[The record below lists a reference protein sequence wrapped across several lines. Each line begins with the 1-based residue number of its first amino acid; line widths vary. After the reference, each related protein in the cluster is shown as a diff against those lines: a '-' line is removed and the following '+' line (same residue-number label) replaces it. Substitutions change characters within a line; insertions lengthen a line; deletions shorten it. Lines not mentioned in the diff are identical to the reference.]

1 MLGTYEFHLTSN
13 PRNSH
18 LKGLILKAT
27 GLTRLNLLLAFFFA
41 LDAEI
46 KSALLYG
53 KYEVPLLLIVFLFFK
68 TLYVEYRICLNSHKL
83 IN

>member
-27 GLTRLNLLLAFFFA
+27 GLTRLYLLLAFFFA
-41 LDAEI
+41 LDAAI
-46 KSALLYG
+46 KGVLVYG
-53 KYEVPLLLIVFLFFK
+53 EYEVPLLLIVFLFFK

>member
-1 MLGTYEFHLTSN
+1 MLGTYEFHLTSV

-18 LKGLILKAT
+18 LKGPILKAT
-27 GLTRLNLLLAFFFA
+27 GLTRIYLLLAFLFV
-41 LDAEI
+41 LDEAI
-46 KSALLYG
+46 KGAPVYG
-53 KYEVPLLLIVFLFFK
+53 EYEVPPLLIVFLFFK

>member
-27 GLTRLNLLLAFFFA
+27 GLTRLYLLLAFFFA
-41 LDAEI
+41 LDAAI
-46 KSALLYG
+46 KGAPVYG
-53 KYEVPLLLIVFLFFK
+53 KYEVLLLLIVFYFLKLFMSNI
-68 TLYVEYRICLNSHKL
+68 EYA
-83 IN
+83 

>member
-27 GLTRLNLLLAFFFA
+27 GLTRLYLLLAFLFA
-41 LDAEI
+41 LEAEI
-46 KSALLYG
+46 KSVLLYG
-53 KYEVPLLLIVFLFFK
+53 EYEVPLLLIVFLFFK
-68 TLYVEYRICLNSHKL
+68 TLYVEY
-83 IN
+83 